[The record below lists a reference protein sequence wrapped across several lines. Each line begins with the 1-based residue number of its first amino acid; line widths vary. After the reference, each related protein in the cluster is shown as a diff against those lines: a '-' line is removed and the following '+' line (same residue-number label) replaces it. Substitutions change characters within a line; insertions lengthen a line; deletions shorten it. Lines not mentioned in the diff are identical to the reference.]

1 MEGTMTVRPYDE
13 AKTLKK
19 LGIQDFRHM
28 TKDHAIQLVS
38 MLDRVSPE
46 VAMKA
51 LDQVPYIANVAI
63 ESAQTIRETANAA
76 IHEGRKVSQT
86 TLNNIN
92 HVISV
97 LEAEL
102 ARTDTNEAHR
112 QKVLEGIMELA
123 RLSAEVDKESK
134 RHSLEALKT
143 VGGYL
148 AVVGTTVMSTVGVQA
163 IIKRF
168 KN

>member
-1 MEGTMTVRPYDE
+1 MAIRPYDE

-51 LDQVPYIANVAI
+51 LEQVPYIANVAI
-63 ESAQTIRETANAA
+63 ESAQTMRESAVAAIREGREISQSTLAN
-76 IHEGRKVSQT
+76 ID
-86 TLNNIN
+86 
-92 HVISV
+92 HVITA

-102 ARTDTNEAHR
+102 ARTDTSEAHR
-112 QKVLEGIMELA
+112 ERVLEGIIELA
-123 RLSAEVDKESK
+123 RLSAEVDRESK
-134 RHSLEALKT
+134 RHAIDVLKT

-148 AVVGTTVMSTVGVQA
+148 AVAGMSVVSTVGVQTLVKKL
-163 IIKRF
+163 KR
-168 KN
+168 